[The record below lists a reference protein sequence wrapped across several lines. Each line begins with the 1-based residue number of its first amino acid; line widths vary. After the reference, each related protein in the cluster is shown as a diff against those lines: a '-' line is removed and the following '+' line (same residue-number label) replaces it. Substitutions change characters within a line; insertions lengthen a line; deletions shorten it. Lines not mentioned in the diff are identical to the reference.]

1 VKATRTLRNTQNIL
15 WHNLED
21 RDVSQPRVQR
31 HISTLQTSTC
41 LSLAHINVPQNRE
54 QRSGQGF
61 SVGDLIAVGKLA
73 HDIAIALSD
82 CRGASADFRSLVEL
96 LGSLKTSLDLI
107 SNFIST
113 LPVRASSR
121 VDPAFM
127 NGILFHAGRC
137 YKLLNEFAVCNPY
150 TEVGSIYR

>member
-1 VKATRTLRNTQNIL
+1 
-15 WHNLED
+15 
-21 RDVSQPRVQR
+21 VSSEVAK
-31 HISTLQTSTC
+31 HFSM
-41 LSLAHINVPQNRE
+41 AV
-54 QRSGQGF
+54 GFGF